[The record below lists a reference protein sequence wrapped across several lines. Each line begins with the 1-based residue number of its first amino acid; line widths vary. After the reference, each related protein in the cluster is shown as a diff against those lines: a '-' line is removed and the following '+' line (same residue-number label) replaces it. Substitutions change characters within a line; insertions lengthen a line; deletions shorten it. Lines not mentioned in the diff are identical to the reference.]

1 METAS
6 SVVAGLKVVGRCE
19 LFQKATDFEIK
30 PVPETFKVKAPPPA
44 MALAGNIPVMAGV
57 GLKAG
62 LLFPPQPANHTISPR
77 TNGSAADR
85 ERGNPICPPMNSM
98 GIPRPLGTSSR
109 EAKTREDEAPP
120 ANPLT
125 KQTGLIASGRT
136 ARQLG
141 FESGAKGWLGNR
153 TRWERGTRCSG
164 ARSRCGNSFAWR
176 GAHT

>member
-30 PVPETFKVKAPPPA
+30 PVRETFKLKPPPPA
-44 MALAGNIPVMAGV
+44 MALAGNIPVMTGV

-77 TNGSAADR
+77 TNGTAANRD
-85 ERGNPICPPMNSM
+85 RGNPIRPPIISM

-109 EAKTREDEAPP
+109 EAKRGK
-120 ANPLT
+120 T
-125 KQTGLIASGRT
+125 KHRLPIPVKN
-136 ARQLG
+136 RQD
-141 FESGAKGWLGNR
+141 
-153 TRWERGTRCSG
+153 
-164 ARSRCGNSFAWR
+164 
-176 GAHT
+176 